1 MYLPAMPEDT
11 IPDLLPVLAQKD
23 PNGKFYGKH
32 VYAHVCGLNS
42 QVSLQNVEC

>member
-23 PNGKFYGKH
+23 PIGKFYGKH
-32 VYAHVCGLNS
+32 VYLGTCMWP
-42 QVSLQNVEC
+42 